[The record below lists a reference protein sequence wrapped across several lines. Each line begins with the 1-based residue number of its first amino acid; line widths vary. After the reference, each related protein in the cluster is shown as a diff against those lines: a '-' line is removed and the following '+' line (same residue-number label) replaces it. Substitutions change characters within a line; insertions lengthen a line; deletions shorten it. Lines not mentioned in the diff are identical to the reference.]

1 MDKTGYTFTETEWG
15 LLVVNEPGYVMQPA
29 VVRVK
34 WPAMMQ
40 KAREIGKHRIL
51 IESHGFNH
59 RMSMRDWLELKDILI
74 SQAPEGLRIAFVLP
88 GFVHTPDTELMLTIM
103 NNYGVYNAFFDKRED
118 AIAWLKGDDSK

>member
-74 SQAPEGLRIAFVLP
+74 SQAPEGFPAQLRRGTILP
-88 GFVHTPDTELMLTIM
+88 MRGLPKS
-103 NNYGVYNAFFDKRED
+103 AK
-118 AIAWLKGDDSK
+118 SC